1 MIAEGINDN
10 YSNTALKITKMKGN
24 NVDHIMKI
32 IKSGKPV
39 ISYNKTEIMHAGGR
53 LNTDFVINFTGFKL

>member
-1 MIAEGINDN
+1 
-10 YSNTALKITKMKGN
+10 MKVN

-32 IKSGKPV
+32 IRSGKPV
-39 ISYNKTEIMHAGGR
+39 ISYNKTEIMQAGGR